1 MTQDTR
7 HSWQTFFL
15 ISGAIYA
22 CGGSIFVL
30 FARGD
35 VQPWA
40 RVKDTDIESILP
52 GPGYGSVQA
61 HPQQEEEEEG
71 RDSDDGRLTS

>member
-1 MTQDTR
+1 M
-7 HSWQTFFL
+7 
-15 ISGAIYA
+15 
-22 CGGSIFVL
+22 L

-40 RVKDTDIESILP
+40 RVKDTDIESTLP
-52 GPGYGSVQA
+52 DPGYGSVQA
-61 HPQQEEEEEG
+61 HPQQEEG